1 MNDTTREAVGQAAPY
16 QVLARKYRPQTFDAL
31 IGQEAMVRTLSNA
44 MERERIA
51 HAFVLTGV
59 RGVGK
64 TTTARLIARALNC
77 IGPDGAGGP
86 TIRPCGVCE
95 PCIAIAESRHVDV
108 LEMDAASHTGI
119 DNIRELLDGVRYL
132 PASARNKI
140 YIIDEVHM
148 LSRPAFNALL
158 KTLEEPPP
166 GVVFIFAT
174 TEVRKIPI
182 TVLSRCQRFDL
193 RRIEAEVLSSHL
205 AGIAGQEGAEIE
217 ADALALLAQAGDGSV
232 RDGLSLLDQAIA
244 HGHGRVT
251 ADQVREMLGLADRGR
266 VFELFEITMA
276 GDIAGALAALRA
288 LYDLGVDPL
297 VVLQDLLEL
306 THLLT
311 RLKVVPGAEAAP
323 GTAELER
330 TRGRALADQLSMP
343 VLARTWQM
351 LLKGVGEV
359 GQAPVAI
366 SATEMVLVRL
376 AYGADLPSPAELI
389 KELSTA
395 PGAAPAPV
403 ATPSPAPG
411 AAPVA
416 AATPSPGAAAPASS
430 AVAPARKMESVP
442 APAPPAAAASEVS
455 SFEELVALAAQRREA
470 TLAALL
476 HNNVR
481 VVSFSDRRLV
491 FQPAGDAGANLAAR
505 LRERLH
511 ALTGAEWR
519 VEAVVEG
526 EAEPT
531 AAERA
536 SAAQAALVAEAE
548 AHPTV
553 KAVLESFPGARVTN
567 VRDIAAARAGEAPTT
582 KGDVSEA

>member
-1 MNDTTREAVGQAAPY
+1 MNDTTTDAEGQAAPY

-44 MERERIA
+44 MAREQIA

-276 GDIAGALAALRA
+276 GDVAGALAALRA

-311 RLKVVPGAEAAP
+311 RLKVVPGAETAP

-395 PGAAPAPV
+395 PGAAP
-403 ATPSPAPG
+403 
-411 AAPVA
+411 VA

-430 AVAPARKMESVP
+430 GAAPARKMESVP

-553 KAVLESFPGARVTN
+553 KAVLETFPGARVTN
-567 VRDIAAARAGEAPTT
+567 VRDIAVARAGEAPTP
-582 KGDVSEA
+582 KMDVSEA